1 MPARHPRLLY
11 AHRGA
16 AVELPENT
24 LPAFRR
30 AAEIGVDAIETDVH
44 LTADGHVL
52 VSHDPSALR
61 MTGVGVAWR
70 DLTLDQARALDV
82 GWGFVDRAGQ
92 RPHLGRGIRVC
103 TLEEALRELPHLRF
117 NVDLKVHTPSPVPTV
132 LALLRRLGAE
142 ERVTLASFLGVL
154 LARHGRRR
162 HHLHRRRERAPSA
175 GPGEPI
181 GSLTQMG
188 TIRLGKRT
196 ENRSPLIKDFVPLA
210 EPRRHRLRRLG
221 HLPRRRL
228 RGGARTP
235 ACSSK
240 STRADQGPSCET
252 IKPMPAVFDQAT
264 SSAQRPNV
272 KTGLEQA
279 GLAEQLIAPTSAL
292 QGGNG
297 CDRLVMV
304 WCGST
309 PRSS

>member
-142 ERVTLASFLGVL
+142 ERVTLASFHARTLLEVRRRGYAGETARAQAEVAAL
-154 LARHGRRR
+154 LALPEMVVRNLPFLASAAQLPTH
-162 HHLHRRRERAPSA
+162 A
-175 GPGEPI
+175 GPLRFDRPAWI
-181 GSLTQMG
+181 ARCH
-188 TIRLGKRT
+188 RLGMRV
-196 ENRSPLIKDFVPLA
+196 DFWTINEPA
-210 EPRRHRLRRLG
+210 EARRL
-221 HLPRRRL
+221 LTL
-228 RGGARTP
+228 GADGIMSDDP
-235 ACSSK
+235 A
-240 STRADQGPSCET
+240 A
-252 IKPMPAVFDQAT
+252 
-264 SSAQRPNV
+264 
-272 KTGLEQA
+272 
-279 GLAEQLIAPTSAL
+279 IAPVFRAMASAI
-292 QGGNG
+292 
-297 CDRLVMV
+297 
-304 WCGST
+304 S
-309 PRSS
+309 